1 MTAPAKITLATF
13 KSFIRKN
20 RDALQ
25 ILVSSK
31 FDGMTDGC
39 EGTGQTDF
47 SPALECD
54 RKDEGYTKHTLEIAG
69 VWLVGGGR
77 DYFTAY
83 NNNGFTGIEWSNCCG
98 HGVIAIRPAPVARPA
113 LALFVAPV
121 VEAWFPDFSVAAYLV
136 EV

>member
-20 RDALQ
+20 RPALQ
-25 ILVSSK
+25 ILVHSK

-39 EGTGQTDF
+39 EGTGETSF

-54 RKDEGYTKHTLEIAG
+54 RKDAGYTTHTMEIAG
-69 VWLVGGGR
+69 VWLVGGSR

-83 NNNGFTGIEWSNCCG
+83 NKNGFTGIEWSNCCG
-98 HGVIAIRPAPVARPA
+98 HGVIAIPSATVARPA
-113 LALFVAPV
+113 LVLFVAPV
-121 VEAWFPDFSVAAYLV
+121 VEAESPDFSVATYLV
-136 EV
+136 EA